1 MLRNRF
7 SKLMLA
13 LALFAAF
20 FSVSAQK
27 KSRQP
32 NKTPV
37 DTTAETALQP
47 EPQKQTRAEAE
58 PTPPPAGKKN
68 SRPGGVSDSS
78 ETVFNKNAKFDS
90 RQNKAEEKPSS
101 FSYEFSQPQFI
112 ISHIRIE
119 HDENGKGK
127 ITFKK
132 KDFDEEY
139 TDPVQL
145 TETTLNK
152 IKAHFEALNF
162 LDSTENYQY
171 EKDFSHLGAMKISRQ
186 KDGRARAAEFNWTAN
201 ADAKAIADEYRKIA
215 NQYIWMFDITVARE
229 NQPLETPRIMK
240 ALDVYLRRGE
250 ISDPPQMIP
259 FLKDLSDDERIPL
272 IARNNAARII
282 KEIEKKKK
290 D

>member
-1 MLRNRF
+1 MTIAF
-7 SKLMLA
+7 S
-13 LALFAAF
+13 LFVLV
-20 FSVSAQK
+20 FSVTAQTKLNKRADSAPKQ
-27 KSRQP
+27 
-32 NKTPV
+32 
-37 DTTAETALQP
+37 AEQT
-47 EPQKQTRAEAE
+47 EPQKSIEAAAQ
-58 PTPPPAGKKN
+58 PTPPASGKKN
-68 SRPGGVSDSS
+68 TRPVDEKSS
-78 ETVFNKNAKFDS
+78 GTQTNTSQKSAPAKTP
-90 RQNKAEEKPSS
+90 A
-101 FSYEFSQPQFI
+101 FSYEFSQPQFV

-119 HDENGKGK
+119 HDAEGKGK

-132 KDFDEEY
+132 MHLDEEF

-145 TETTLNK
+145 TDATLEK

-171 EKDFSHLGAMKISRQ
+171 EKDFSHLGTMKITMQ
-186 KDGRARAAEFNWTAN
+186 TGGRARTAEFNWTAN
-201 ADAKAIADEYRKIA
+201 ADAKAIADEYRKIG
-215 NQYIWMFDITVARE
+215 NQYIWMFDISVARE

-240 ALDVYLRRGE
+240 ALDSYLRRNE

-272 IARNNAARII
+272 IARNNAAKLI